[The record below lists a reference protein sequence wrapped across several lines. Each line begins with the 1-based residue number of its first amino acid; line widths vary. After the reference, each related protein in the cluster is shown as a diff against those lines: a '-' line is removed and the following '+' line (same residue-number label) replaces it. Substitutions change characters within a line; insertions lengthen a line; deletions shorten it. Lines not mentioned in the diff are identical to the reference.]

1 MHHEVNAMLRILTTL
16 LLSSALAFTAQAGNH
31 KDKSHGQGHGKAETE
46 HKSAGEYAE
55 RPHIDSNEVRRI
67 LLGERESIGPVKAL
81 PPGMQKRLAK
91 GKPLPPGIA
100 KRFSPGVLNKLPR
113 YPGYDWEMAGT
124 DVVLVETATR
134 VIADVLYGV
143 LQ

>member
-1 MHHEVNAMLRILTTL
+1 MLRTL
-16 LLSSALAFTAQAGNH
+16 PLFVISLCVAFSAHAGNH
-31 KDKSHGQGHGKAETE
+31 KDKHQGQHGKQEAAAHHQDAPLINSEE
-46 HKSAGEYAE
+46 
-55 RPHIDSNEVRRI
+55 IRRI
-67 LLGERESIGPVKAL
+67 LLGQREAIGPVKAL

-100 KRFSPGVLNKLPR
+100 KRFSPNVLSQLPR